1 MTNKGR
7 TRLNSNPLGT
17 TPASAQRVDERER
30 ELHSPNGRTHK
41 AEQGQF
47 FTPTPI
53 AQFMASLFDL
63 HPGPSAVLD
72 PGAGLGVLSSAF
84 ADLWFVHDLGQL
96 SITLVENDPSLQEP
110 LQQTNNDLRNN
121 GIETELVCQ
130 DYLHWYANSMSPL
143 AGDMAAFDYAILN
156 PPYFKISSRSDSRL
170 TLRSLNI
177 ETSNMYAAFLAVTA
191 RALKPGGQ
199 LVAITPRSFANGTY
213 FRRFRQDFFG
223 RMSFATIHS
232 IDSRSTAFAH
242 DQVLQETVI
251 FHARKEERKARVQIT
266 TGGLTRAD
274 ISTSLD
280 VAYSEIQSASDVSGP
295 IRIPRDKIDLDV
307 NCRMENL
314 PCTLADLGLAVSTG
328 QIVDF
333 RSRPYL
339 RHSVSND
346 DVPLLYPRDLSS
358 GGSLN
363 WSPVAG
369 KRPVA
374 VEKNAETTP
383 LLMPM
388 GSYVAVKRFTAKEE
402 RKRVVASSTGSLDW
416 PSKYLAF
423 ENHLNV
429 YHSGG
434 QPLEAGLATGL
445 AAFLNSSVVD
455 LYFRQVSGHT
465 QVNAADLRS
474 LKYPTIQ
481 QLQYLGRSWPT
492 EPIGQENLDRL
503 VLDSVPDLKQQ
514 EGQRDYIMAH
524 HKILEAQQVLQRLGL
539 PKPQTNE
546 RSALTLLAVL
556 ALEPGKDWSDAGS
569 PLMGITPM
577 MDFMREQYGKD
588 YAPNSRET
596 VRRHTVHQFVDAGIL
611 HVNPDHPGRPTNSGL
626 TVYQVPEQ
634 LLETLRTFGTDDWD
648 TALSDWLI
656 LAPSLRK
663 RWREERTMEMIPVS
677 LPEGADISLSP
688 GGQSPLIKKLI
699 EEFCPRY
706 TPQGKVIYVGDARSK
721 FVLHEQDA
729 FDAMGITLDEH
740 GVMPDLI
747 VLDEG
752 QKWLFL
758 MEAVTSHGP
767 MDPKRKSDLSAVFSE
782 AGLGLIYV
790 TAFEDKQTFAR
801 FLQAIAW
808 ETEVWVAEDP
818 THMIHFD
825 GERFLGPY
833 D

>member
-1 MTNKGR
+1 MDK
-7 TRLNSNPLGT
+7 
-17 TPASAQRVDERER
+17 REQEVR
-30 ELHSPNGRTHK
+30 SPNDREHK
-41 AEQGQF
+41 AELGQF
-47 FTPTPI
+47 FTPAPI

-63 HPGPSAVLD
+63 RPGSSSLLD
-72 PGAGLGVLSSAF
+72 PGAGTGVLTSAF
-84 ADLWFVHDLGQL
+84 VDRWLAKDLGQL
-96 SITLVENDPSLQEP
+96 SIALIENDPNLLEP
-110 LQQTNNDLRNN
+110 LHKIGHNLR
-121 GIETELVCQ
+121 GHDIEMRLVCE
-130 DYLHWYANSMSPL
+130 DYLQWYSASISPL

-156 PPYFKISSRSDSRL
+156 PPYFKISSRSDSRS
-170 TLRSLNI
+170 TLSSLDI
-177 ETSNMYAAFLAVTA
+177 ETSNMYAAFLALTA

-223 RMSFATIHS
+223 RMSFSTIHS
-232 IDSRSTAFAH
+232 IDSRTTAFARDH
-242 DQVLQETVI
+242 VLQETVI
-251 FHARKEERKARVQIT
+251 FHARKEERKEQVLIT
-266 TGGLTRAD
+266 TGGITRHD
-274 ISTSLD
+274 ISTSLN
-280 VAYSEIQSASDVSGP
+280 VAYSEIQSLSDASGP
-295 IRIPRDKIDLDV
+295 IRIPRDRTDLDV
-307 NCRMENL
+307 NRRMENL
-314 PCTLADLGLAVSTG
+314 PCTLADLGVAVSTG
-328 QIVDF
+328 QIVEF
-333 RSRPYL
+333 RSRSHL
-339 RHSVSND
+339 RHSMSTD
-346 DVPLLYPRDLSS
+346 TAPLLYPRHLSTN
-358 GGSLN
+358 GYLK
-363 WSPVAG
+363 WSPHAG
-369 KRPVA
+369 KRPVG
-374 VEKNAETTP
+374 VDQNPETIP
-383 LLMPM
+383 LLLPM
-388 GSYVAVKRFTAKEE
+388 GPYVAVKRFTAKEE
-402 RKRVVASSTGSLDW
+402 RKRVVASSTCSLNW
-416 PSKYLAF
+416 ESKHLAF

-429 YHSGG
+429 FHKGG
-434 QPLEAGLATGL
+434 QPLAANLATGL

-455 LYFRQVSGHT
+455 LYFRQISGHT

-474 LKYPTIQ
+474 LRYPTVN
-481 QLQYLGRSWPT
+481 QLEDLGRAWPT
-492 EPIGQENLDRL
+492 KALDQADLNSL
-503 VLDSVPDLKQQ
+503 VLEFVPGLKQAK
-514 EGQRDYIMAH
+514 GQRDYVMAH
-524 HKILEAQQVLQRLGL
+524 HKILEAQQVLQSLGL

-556 ALEPGKDWSDAGS
+556 DLEPGKDWSDAGS
-569 PLMGITPM
+569 PLMGITPI

-596 VRRHTVHQFVDAGIL
+596 VRRQTVHQFVDAGIL

-626 TVYQVPEQ
+626 TVYQVPEE
-634 LLETLRTFGTDDWD
+634 LLTTLRTFGTDDWD
-648 TALSDWLI
+648 TALSEWLV

-663 RWREERTMEMIPVS
+663 RWREERTMEMLPVS
-677 LPEGADISLSP
+677 LPEGADLLLSP

-706 TPQGKVIYVGDARSK
+706 TPQGKVIYVGDAQSK

-729 FDAMGITLDEH
+729 FDSLGITLDEH
-740 GVMPDLI
+740 GVLPDLI

-790 TAFEDKQTFAR
+790 TAFEDKRTFAR

-825 GERFLGPY
+825 GKRFLGPY